1 MAKSIELKVAE
12 ALQNDVGRGL
22 IRIDSKARKD
32 LDVSTGDIV
41 ELKCKRSTAA
51 LVWQA
56 HPQDEGLNIIR
67 MDGYLRQNTGVGLGD
82 KITIKKAELK
92 EAKKVVLAPTQP
104 MKYSPG
110 FDQFVKKKMVGR
122 AINRGDTI
130 FIGVF
135 GTSFPL
141 VAAMVQ
147 PAGIV
152 MINEST
158 ELVLKE
164 APEKETVQVASI
176 TYEDIGGLKEEVQ
189 KIREMVELPLRHPE
203 LFERLGIEAPKGV
216 LIYGPPGTGKTLL
229 ARAVA
234 SESEANFVHIGGPEL
249 VSKFVGESE
258 ERLRQLFKDAEENAP
273 SIIFMDEIDA
283 IAPKREEAQGE
294 VERRMVSQLLTMM
307 DGLKARGQ
315 VIVIGATNRPNSIDP
330 ALRRPGRFDREVEL
344 GVPDRPGR
352 KEILQIHTRSM
363 PLSEDVN
370 LDELASITHGYTGA
384 DVSALTKEAAMKVLR
399 RILPKI
405 DLDQEFIPAEILD
418 NLKVTREDF
427 FNALREVRPSA
438 LREVFIER
446 PNIRW
451 SDIGGLENV
460 KKELKEAVELPLKSP
475 EVFTKMGI
483 RPVKGIL
490 LVGLPGTGKTMF
502 AKAVATETEA
512 NFIAIKGPEVLSKW
526 VGESLAYDE
535 TVWVADEGG
544 LKRMKIGELVD
555 AHMNENENGSLVQK
569 TAQKQ
574 KLLTF
579 TLDENGKSVLAP
591 IEDFI
596 RHRSPESLY
605 HITTRTGREITV
617 TADHALFTLSGGSV
631 GATPANRLIANETH
645 VAMPSRLPSL
655 GQQAVWDLAELFR
668 DNPHVFVKPSPLFK
682 KAIERLGKNS
692 VASLLGLSA
701 RYVSENIAGGKNSLS
716 LPAFLKLMDTANV
729 AFDSSGLRLGY
740 FGSSQVLPG
749 RLHATRDLCYV
760 LGFWVAEGDYN
771 TTCLRFSNHNEE
783 NRCELSASLARL
795 GIEAKAYDG
804 VIRAEHPLLALFFQK
819 TLALAPYADN
829 KRIPDFLFAAPNL
842 HMAAFLRAY
851 YSGDG
856 SVHGNSHRS
865 YVEAS
870 TSSRQLAHDLQHM
883 LLHFGIVAT
892 LYRGVEKRNGKEK
905 FKVLFS
911 GVSNFE
917 KFFEIGFSQKSKQER
932 LMAYPSRKAWRR
944 SSQVPLDLGL
954 RIWLVENGFEE
965 WAKSAT
971 IGIDR
976 LRQALERHD
985 PQRTFKLAWELVE
998 SDYHWDKVIS
1008 VAKIPYNRQHVYDI
1022 GVPGCQRFLAGNGD
1036 LLVHNSEKAVRET
1049 FRKARMATP
1058 CVIFIDEIDSI
1069 APHRGGGDEG
1079 NRVTERV
1086 VDTLLTEM
1094 DGLTGLK
1101 NVVVIAATNRPE
1113 LMDMALMRGGRF
1125 DRIIEIPPPDEKT
1138 RLEILKIH
1146 TKAMPITKAVNLP
1159 EIATKTDGY
1168 TGADIENVCREA
1180 GMAAIRRGVNVDK
1193 VEPKDFEESL
1203 GTVKPSITKAY
1214 VDKIKKFAKGEANTM
1229 YR

>member
-22 IRIDSKARKD
+22 VRMDSKARKD
-32 LDVSTGDIV
+32 LDVNTGDIV
-41 ELKCKRSTAA
+41 ELKGKRSTAA

-56 HPQDEGLNIIR
+56 HPQDEGMNIVR

-82 KITIKKAELK
+82 KITLKKAELK

-122 AINRGDTI
+122 AINRGDTV

-141 VAAMVQ
+141 VAALVQ

-164 APEKETVQVASI
+164 APEKETAQIASI
-176 TYEDIGGLKEEVQ
+176 TYEDVGGLKDEVQ

-234 SESEANFVHIGGPEL
+234 SESEANFIHIGGPEL

-258 ERLRQLFKDAEENAP
+258 ERLRQLFKDAQENAP

-294 VERRMVSQLLTMM
+294 VERRMVSQLLTML

-330 ALRRPGRFDREVEL
+330 ALRRPGRFDREIEL
-344 GVPDRPGR
+344 GVPDRQGR

-363 PLSEDVN
+363 PLAEDVN
-370 LDELASITHGYTGA
+370 IDELSNITHGYTGA

-405 DLDQEFIPAEILD
+405 DLEQEFIPAEILD

-446 PNIRW
+446 PNVHW
-451 SDIGGLENV
+451 ADIGGLENV
-460 KKELKEAVELPLKSP
+460 KKELKEAVELPLRSP
-475 EVFTKMGI
+475 EVFTRMGI

-512 NFIAIKGPEVLSKW
+512 NFISIKGPEVLSKW
-526 VGESLAYDE
+526 VGE
-535 TVWVADEGG
+535 
-544 LKRMKIGELVD
+544 
-555 AHMNENENGSLVQK
+555 
-569 TAQKQ
+569 
-574 KLLTF
+574 
-579 TLDENGKSVLAP
+579 
-591 IEDFI
+591 
-596 RHRSPESLY
+596 
-605 HITTRTGREITV
+605 
-617 TADHALFTLSGGSV
+617 
-631 GATPANRLIANETH
+631 
-645 VAMPSRLPSL
+645 
-655 GQQAVWDLAELFR
+655 
-668 DNPHVFVKPSPLFK
+668 
-682 KAIERLGKNS
+682 
-692 VASLLGLSA
+692 
-701 RYVSENIAGGKNSLS
+701 
-716 LPAFLKLMDTANV
+716 
-729 AFDSSGLRLGY
+729 
-740 FGSSQVLPG
+740 
-749 RLHATRDLCYV
+749 
-760 LGFWVAEGDYN
+760 
-771 TTCLRFSNHNEE
+771 
-783 NRCELSASLARL
+783 
-795 GIEAKAYDG
+795 
-804 VIRAEHPLLALFFQK
+804 
-819 TLALAPYADN
+819 
-829 KRIPDFLFAAPNL
+829 
-842 HMAAFLRAY
+842 
-851 YSGDG
+851 
-856 SVHGNSHRS
+856 
-865 YVEAS
+865 
-870 TSSRQLAHDLQHM
+870 
-883 LLHFGIVAT
+883 
-892 LYRGVEKRNGKEK
+892 
-905 FKVLFS
+905 
-911 GVSNFE
+911 
-917 KFFEIGFSQKSKQER
+917 
-932 LMAYPSRKAWRR
+932 
-944 SSQVPLDLGL
+944 
-954 RIWLVENGFEE
+954 
-965 WAKSAT
+965 
-971 IGIDR
+971 
-976 LRQALERHD
+976 
-985 PQRTFKLAWELVE
+985 
-998 SDYHWDKVIS
+998 
-1008 VAKIPYNRQHVYDI
+1008 
-1022 GVPGCQRFLAGNGD
+1022 
-1036 LLVHNSEKAVRET
+1036 SEKAVRET

-1058 CVIFIDEIDSI
+1058 CIIFIDEIDSI
-1069 APHRGGGDEG
+1069 APSRGGGDDG
-1079 NRVTERV
+1079 SHVTERV

-1125 DRIIEIPPPDEKT
+1125 DRIIEIPVPEEKT
-1138 RLEILKIH
+1138 RTEIFKLH
-1146 TKAMPITKAVNLP
+1146 TKSMPLAKGVDVSEFAK
-1159 EIATKTDGY
+1159 KTDGY

-1180 GMAAIRRGVNVDK
+1180 GMAAIRRGINVDK
-1193 VEPKDFEESL
+1193 VEEKDFEEAL
-1203 GTVKPSITKAY
+1203 ATVKPSVTKSY
-1214 VDKIKKFAKGEANTM
+1214 VEKIRKFAKGDGNTM

>member
-22 IRIDSKARKD
+22 VRMDSKARKE

-41 ELKCKRSTAA
+41 ELKGKRSTAA

-56 HPQDEGLNIIR
+56 HPQDEGLNLIR

-82 KITIKKAELK
+82 KITVKKAELK

-110 FDQFVKKKMVGR
+110 FDQFVKKKLVGR

-141 VAAMVQ
+141 VAALVQ
-147 PAGIV
+147 PSGIV
-152 MINEST
+152 MINENT

-164 APEKETVQVASI
+164 APEKEVAQVSSI
-176 TYEDIGGLKEEVQ
+176 TYDDIGGLRDEVQ

-258 ERLRQLFKDAEENAP
+258 ERMRQLFKDAQENAP

-294 VERRMVSQLLTMM
+294 VERRMVSQLLTLL

-330 ALRRPGRFDREVEL
+330 ALRRPGRFDREIEL
-344 GVPDRPGR
+344 GVPDRQGR

-363 PLSEDVN
+363 PLETDVN

-384 DVSALTKEAAMKVLR
+384 DISSLTKEAAMKVLR

-405 DLDQEFIPAEILD
+405 DLEQEFIPAEILD

-446 PNIRW
+446 PNVKW
-451 SDIGGLENV
+451 ADIGGLENV

-475 EVFTKMGI
+475 EVFTRMGI

-512 NFIAIKGPEVLSKW
+512 NFISIKGPEVLSKW
-526 VGESLAYDE
+526 VGE
-535 TVWVADEGG
+535 
-544 LKRMKIGELVD
+544 
-555 AHMNENENGSLVQK
+555 
-569 TAQKQ
+569 
-574 KLLTF
+574 
-579 TLDENGKSVLAP
+579 
-591 IEDFI
+591 
-596 RHRSPESLY
+596 
-605 HITTRTGREITV
+605 
-617 TADHALFTLSGGSV
+617 
-631 GATPANRLIANETH
+631 
-645 VAMPSRLPSL
+645 
-655 GQQAVWDLAELFR
+655 
-668 DNPHVFVKPSPLFK
+668 
-682 KAIERLGKNS
+682 
-692 VASLLGLSA
+692 
-701 RYVSENIAGGKNSLS
+701 
-716 LPAFLKLMDTANV
+716 
-729 AFDSSGLRLGY
+729 
-740 FGSSQVLPG
+740 
-749 RLHATRDLCYV
+749 
-760 LGFWVAEGDYN
+760 
-771 TTCLRFSNHNEE
+771 
-783 NRCELSASLARL
+783 
-795 GIEAKAYDG
+795 
-804 VIRAEHPLLALFFQK
+804 
-819 TLALAPYADN
+819 
-829 KRIPDFLFAAPNL
+829 
-842 HMAAFLRAY
+842 
-851 YSGDG
+851 
-856 SVHGNSHRS
+856 
-865 YVEAS
+865 
-870 TSSRQLAHDLQHM
+870 
-883 LLHFGIVAT
+883 
-892 LYRGVEKRNGKEK
+892 
-905 FKVLFS
+905 
-911 GVSNFE
+911 
-917 KFFEIGFSQKSKQER
+917 
-932 LMAYPSRKAWRR
+932 
-944 SSQVPLDLGL
+944 
-954 RIWLVENGFEE
+954 
-965 WAKSAT
+965 
-971 IGIDR
+971 
-976 LRQALERHD
+976 
-985 PQRTFKLAWELVE
+985 
-998 SDYHWDKVIS
+998 
-1008 VAKIPYNRQHVYDI
+1008 
-1022 GVPGCQRFLAGNGD
+1022 
-1036 LLVHNSEKAVRET
+1036 SEKAVRET

-1058 CVIFIDEIDSI
+1058 CIVFIDELDSI

-1101 NVVVIAATNRPE
+1101 NVVVIGATNRPE
-1113 LMDMALMRGGRF
+1113 LLDMALMRGGRF
-1125 DRIIEIPPPDEKT
+1125 DRIIEIPAPDEKT
-1138 RLEILKIH
+1138 REEIFKIH
-1146 TKAMPITKAVNLP
+1146 TKSMPLAKGVDAEEL
-1159 EIATKTDGY
+1159 AKKTDGY

-1193 VEPKDFEESL
+1193 VEGKDFESALEA
-1203 GTVKPSITKAY
+1203 VKPSVTKSY
-1214 VDKIKKFAKGEANTM
+1214 VEKIKKFAKGEANSM